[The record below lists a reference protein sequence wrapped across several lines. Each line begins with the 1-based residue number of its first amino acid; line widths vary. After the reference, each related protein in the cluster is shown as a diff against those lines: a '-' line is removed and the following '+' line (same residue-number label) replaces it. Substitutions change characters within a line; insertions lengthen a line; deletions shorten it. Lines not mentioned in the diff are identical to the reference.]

1 MKVYYPRQQISCG
14 DDPSRGMETEQEIF
28 RRGLYVR
35 EAGVVALPQAPAQWT
50 PIRMAAAGWPLRL
63 VTTPAGPPRQAPEE
77 NFRWNRSVLLH
88 MIHGIWDIS
97 WFRLKERI
105 SGRRVPD
112 IDWIDLC
119 SHELVEFIR

>member
-35 EAGVVALPQAPAQWT
+35 EAGVVALPQAPAQWA

-63 VTTPAGPPRQAPEE
+63 ATAPAGPLRKAPEG
-77 NFRWNRSVLLH
+77 NDWWTRPLLLH
-88 MIHGIWDIS
+88 MIHRIWSISLLHMKKGIQRKAVS
-97 WFRLKERI
+97 
-105 SGRRVPD
+105 
-112 IDWIDLC
+112 
-119 SHELVEFIR
+119 

>member
-35 EAGVVALPQAPAQWT
+35 EAGVVALPQAPAQWA

-63 VTTPAGPPRQAPEE
+63 ATAPAGPPRQAPEE
-77 NFRWNRSVLLH
+77 NFRWHYMVLIH
-88 MIHGIWDIS
+88 MILQIRNIARFYMQKGIC
-97 WFRLKERI
+97 RRRI
-105 SGRRVPD
+105 F
-112 IDWIDLC
+112 DLNRIILC
-119 SHELVEFIR
+119 DHKLVELIR